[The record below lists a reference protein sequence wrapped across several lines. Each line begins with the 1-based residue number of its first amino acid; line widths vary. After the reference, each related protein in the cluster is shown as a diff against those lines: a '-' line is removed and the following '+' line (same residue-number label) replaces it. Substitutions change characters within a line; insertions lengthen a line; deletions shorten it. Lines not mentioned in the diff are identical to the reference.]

1 MGKRSK
7 HKTNGISLKQKFIG
21 DRNLTLQERL
31 ENNEFLS
38 KGQMTI
44 IQSPGEKMSEV
55 LLSFANPLLKGDED
69 DSELDRIIG
78 FVMMVWNLTVLSPEE
93 RKNAIP
99 GVAGLFYSDTGQGIA
114 GTLSLIDTLLKRKEK
129 YFPHIKK
136 LIVDYEI
143 SQKKGQP
150 SLKVISAPY

>member
-7 HKTNGISLKQKFIG
+7 HKTNSIPLKQKFIG
-21 DRNLTLQERL
+21 DRNLSLQERL
-31 ENNEFLS
+31 ENNEFLP
-38 KGQMTI
+38 KGHMTI
-44 IQSPGEKMSEV
+44 VQSPGEKMSEV

-78 FVMMVWNLTVLSPEE
+78 FVMIVWNLTVLSPEE

-99 GVAGLFYSDTGQGIA
+99 GVAGLFSSDTGQGIA

-129 YFPHIKK
+129 YFSHIKK

-143 SQKKGQP
+143 SQKQGQP